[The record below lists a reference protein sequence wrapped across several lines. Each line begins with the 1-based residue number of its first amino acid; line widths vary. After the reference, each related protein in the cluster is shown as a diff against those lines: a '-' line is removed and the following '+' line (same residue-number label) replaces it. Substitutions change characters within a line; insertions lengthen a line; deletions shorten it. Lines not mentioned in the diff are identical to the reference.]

1 MKIKIELCVKL
12 DFDNKV
18 NKSNL
23 SAIVITSHHNCQSSN
38 SNKIKNKNL
47 KNNFHRKETATAF
60 LQETPKKPLSI
71 DKEDESAVLFSV

>member
-1 MKIKIELCVKL
+1 MKIKFEFCVKL

-23 SAIVITSHHNCQSSN
+23 SAIVITSHHNYQSSN

>member
-1 MKIKIELCVKL
+1 MKIKFEFCVKL

-23 SAIVITSHHNCQSSN
+23 SVIVIISHHNCQSSN

-71 DKEDESAVLFSV
+71 DKEDESAVLFSL

>member
-1 MKIKIELCVKL
+1 MKIKFEFCVKL

-23 SAIVITSHHNCQSSN
+23 SAIVITSHHNYQSSN

-71 DKEDESAVLFSV
+71 DKEDESAVLFSL